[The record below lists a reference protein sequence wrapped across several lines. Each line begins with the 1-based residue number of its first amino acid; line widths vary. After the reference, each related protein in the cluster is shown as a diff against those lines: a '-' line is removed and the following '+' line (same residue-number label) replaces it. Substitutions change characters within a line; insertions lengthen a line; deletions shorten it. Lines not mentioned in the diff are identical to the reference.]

1 MKVQEKSP
9 RRARSRAVTAANADR
24 VEPREDAAIAQCAE
38 AEAEARAVYHRGQVA
53 EAAYFIAE
61 KRGFGPGHEIEDWL
75 AAEAEVDRTC
85 PAPWRSPSH

>member
-1 MKVQEKSP
+1 MKIQEKSP
-9 RRARSRAVTAANADR
+9 RRVRSRAGTAANADL
-24 VEPREDAAIAQCAE
+24 VKPREDAGIAKCAA
-38 AEAEARAVYHRGQVA
+38 AEAEARAAYHRGQVA

-85 PAPWRSPSH
+85 AAPW